1 MYSSSILSNPTKK
14 MEASEHY
21 SLVET
26 LFLIY
31 VIFLYYTKLYS
42 NIPNQI
48 KLDIMALDAKQLA
61 NLLKLRAIGWSQKD
75 IAEAIGASQQVV
87 AYQLKKLREQSMKEG
102 VDDVFTAALLGGIAG
117 AAGGFAL
124 AAMMFEQLTKKE

>member
-1 MYSSSILSNPTKK
+1 
-14 MEASEHY
+14 
-21 SLVET
+21 
-26 LFLIY
+26 
-31 VIFLYYTKLYS
+31 
-42 NIPNQI
+42 
-48 KLDIMALDAKQLA
+48 MALNPKQLA
-61 NLLKLRAIGWSQKD
+61 DLLKLRAIGWSQKD
-75 IAEAIGASQQVV
+75 IADAIGASQQVV